1 MMGIFNLRAN
11 IIYVVL
17 ITCINENKET
27 LILLQMYF
35 WVNVFS
41 KAIVLWYLNNFH
53 NKDMYSKSNHNS
65 AGICY
70 ILGHAYVSFNPFTS
84 YAIQWCN

>member
-35 WVNVFS
+35 WVNGFS
-41 KAIVLWYLNNFH
+41 KAIVL
-53 NKDMYSKSNHNS
+53 
-65 AGICY
+65 
-70 ILGHAYVSFNPFTS
+70 
-84 YAIQWCN
+84 